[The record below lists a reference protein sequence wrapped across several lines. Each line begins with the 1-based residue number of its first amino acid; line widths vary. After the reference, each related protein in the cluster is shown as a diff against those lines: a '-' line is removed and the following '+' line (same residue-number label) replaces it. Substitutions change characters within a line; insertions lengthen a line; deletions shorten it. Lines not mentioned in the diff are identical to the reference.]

1 MTSTARAVHDLL
13 VARGETV
20 AVAESLTGGLTSAEL
35 TATAGASASFRG
47 GLVVYA
53 TDLKASLADVPP
65 ELLER
70 HGAVHPSVAAA
81 LAAGVRRRL
90 GASWGLGL
98 TGVAGPDPQ
107 DGQPVGT
114 LHVGVAA
121 TDGETVV
128 RTMMLAGDR
137 AAIRAAAVE
146 AALSMVWDSL
156 RGRE

>member
-1 MTSTARAVHDLL
+1 M
-13 VARGETV
+13 
-20 AVAESLTGGLTSAEL
+20 
-35 TATAGASASFRG
+35 
-47 GLVVYA
+47 
-53 TDLKASLADVPP
+53 PP

>member
-1 MTSTARAVHDLL
+1 MTSTARAVHELL
-13 VARGETV
+13 VARDETV

-35 TATAGASASFRG
+35 TATSGASATFRG

-65 ELLER
+65 DLLER
-70 HGAVHPSVAAA
+70 HGAVHPSVAGA

-90 GASWGLGL
+90 RASWGLGL

-114 LHVGVAA
+114 LHIGLAA
-121 TDGETVV
+121 PHGEPVV
-128 RTMMLAGDR
+128 RSTMLAGDR
-137 AAIRAAAVE
+137 AAIREAAVE
-146 AALSMVWDSL
+146 AALSMLWDSL